1 MRVETI
7 VPLNDW
13 RAVPDV
19 AKAAE
24 SAGYDGIGTAEIAND
39 PFTPLALAAL
49 ATERIRLST
58 GIVVAFPRSPMVMAQ
73 IAWDLQQ
80 HSGGRFA
87 LGLGSQVKGHI
98 VRRFGVPWASPVPR
112 MREYVEALRAIW
124 RTWEKREPL
133 RYEGE
138 HYRLTLMT
146 PEFSPR
152 PSGLPPVPVM
162 VAAVGPDMI
171 RMSGRVCDGVRLH
184 GFCTRTYLE
193 EVALP
198 RIEEGLRDSSRDRS
212 RFEIWGG
219 GFIAT
224 GADEEAVRKALD
236 EARTRVAFYGSTRT
250 YARVFSVHGLEDLGA
265 KLHRMSVEGK
275 WKEMPEQVSDDVL
288 GLFVASGTYDT
299 ISKRI
304 DERFGGLVDVIT
316 LPFAPG
322 TPEGVQREIIQ
333 DVKRVPSPF
342 DSYRTDW

>member
-171 RMSGRVCDGVRLH
+171 RMSGRVCRESRRAFGTPPASVRSSRS
-184 GFCTRTYLE
+184 GE
-193 EVALP
+193 EV
-198 RIEEGLRDSSRDRS
+198 SSRPVRMKMRS
-212 RFEIWGG
+212 RSRSTRCELASHSTARLEPTRGSSRSTVSRTW
-219 GFIAT
+219 
-224 GADEEAVRKALD
+224 VRSSTACRSRESGRRCRSRSRMTFSDSLL
-236 EARTRVAFYGSTRT
+236 RVAPTTRS
-250 YARVFSVHGLEDLGA
+250 RNV
-265 KLHRMSVEGK
+265 
-275 WKEMPEQVSDDVL
+275 
-288 GLFVASGTYDT
+288 
-299 ISKRI
+299 
-304 DERFGGLVDVIT
+304 
-316 LPFAPG
+316 
-322 TPEGVQREIIQ
+322 
-333 DVKRVPSPF
+333 
-342 DSYRTDW
+342 